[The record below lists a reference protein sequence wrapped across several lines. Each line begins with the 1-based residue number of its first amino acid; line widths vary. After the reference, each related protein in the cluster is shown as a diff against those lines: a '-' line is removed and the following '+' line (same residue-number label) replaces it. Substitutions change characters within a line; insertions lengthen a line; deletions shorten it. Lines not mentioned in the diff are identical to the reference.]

1 MDLTERYLAAIRRAL
16 PAAKA
21 DDISAE
27 LADALASRRD
37 EREEELGRPLTE
49 EEVSAL
55 LKDFGHPLVIAAR
68 YRADQY
74 LIGPE
79 VFPFYLYTLKVVL
92 AVGAALLVGLGA
104 ISAIFHDNHLVQ
116 AIGHTAGDLWSMFL
130 FAVALV
136 TLVFAVLERKG
147 FAAEHL
153 RRWTP
158 EQLPEPL
165 DRQQSQWES
174 AFEVGFGIA
183 FLLWW
188 SGALPVGAIVGSGGI
203 RIEAAPIWDTFYVP
217 ILVIASVQLAA
228 NLMKWLRPDWRR
240 TVGAL
245 TIATSL
251 ATLAV
256 IAGVQGAGSWVTVT
270 SAGMD
275 PAEAAAIGE
284 SVNLAIKI
292 ALVVVAVLMV
302 LQSLGELWKLVR
314 ARRQRGPVAGDQAPV

>member
-1 MDLTERYLAAIRRAL
+1 MDLTQRYLAAVRRNL
-16 PAAKA
+16 PSAKA
-21 DDISAE
+21 DDIAAE
-27 LADALASRRD
+27 LADVLASRRE
-37 EREEELGRPLTE
+37 EREEALGRPLSG

-68 YRADQY
+68 YRPDQH

-104 ISAIFHDNHLVQ
+104 ISAIFHDNGLVR
-116 AIGHTAGDLWSMFL
+116 AIGHTAGDLWSML
-130 FAVALV
+130 LLALALV
-136 TLVFAVLERKG
+136 TIIFAILERRG

-158 EQLPEPL
+158 EQLPEL
-165 DRQQSQWES
+165 QDRPQSQWES
-174 AFEVGFGIA
+174 ALEVGLGIA

-188 SGALPVGAIVGSGGI
+188 SGAVPVGAIAGSGGV
-203 RIEAAPIWDTFYVP
+203 RVEAAPIWDTYYLP
-217 ILVIASVQLAA
+217 ILIIASVQLAA

-240 TVGAL
+240 TIGGL
-245 TIATSL
+245 TIATSI

-256 IAGVQGAGSWVTVT
+256 IAGVQGAGSWVVVS
-270 SAGMD
+270 SAGLD
-275 PAEAAAIGE
+275 PAEAAAIGK
-284 SVNLAIKI
+284 SVDLAIMI

-314 ARRQRGPVAGDQAPV
+314 ARRQRAGLPEGSG